1 MAKTKM
7 ELIKEIRA
15 ITDAP
20 MIDCKRALEE
30 TNYDLEAA
38 IQWLNDN
45 ILKKA
50 AKKSGRIAAEGI
62 VKYVENDMFAVVY
75 ELNSETDFVI
85 QNEKFLKLASEI
97 EEVLLSKKFTN
108 ENELSA
114 LVNKDGKSLMTLCE
128 EATGVIGEKIALR
141 RAIQVEK
148 ASLVTGYTHN
158 NSKIAVLVT
167 GEGKDANALRN
178 VAMHV
183 AAMNPKFATLD
194 QVPAETVQALKD
206 EFSADESLAKKP
218 EKIQQMIINGKVDK
232 ELSEFVLEKQSFVM
246 ESSLTVSQYLEQHST
261 KILNFVRLELAEGIE
276 KVETD
281 FAAEVAAQMN
291 KA

>member
-148 ASLVTGYTHN
+148 ANLVTGYTHN

>member
-20 MIDCKRALEE
+20 MIDCKKALEE
-30 TNYDLEAA
+30 TNYELEAA

-62 VKYVENDMFAVVY
+62 VKYVENDQFAVVY

-85 QNEKFLKLASEI
+85 QNEKFVKLAAEI
-97 EEVLLSKKFTN
+97 EEVLLSRRFTN
-108 ENELSA
+108 EEELSL
-114 LVNKDGKSLMTLCE
+114 LVNKDNKTLTTLCE

-148 ASLVTGYTHN
+148 TNLVTGYTHN
-158 NSKIAVLVT
+158 NSKIAVFVT
-167 GEGKDANALRN
+167 GEGKDANILRN
-178 VAMHV
+178 VAMHI
-183 AAMNPKFATLD
+183 AAMNPKFATTA
-194 QVPAETVQALKD
+194 QVPAQTIQALKD

-218 EKIQQMIINGKVDK
+218 EKIQQMIINGKIDK
-232 ELSEFVLEKQSFVM
+232 ELSEFVLEKQPFVM
-246 ESSLTVSQYLEQHST
+246 ESSLTVAQYLSQHSI
-261 KILNFVRLELAEGIE
+261 KLLNFVRLELAEGIE
-276 KVETD
+276 KVETN

>member
-148 ASLVTGYTHN
+148 ANLVTGYTHN

-206 EFSADESLAKKP
+206 EFSADESLAEKP